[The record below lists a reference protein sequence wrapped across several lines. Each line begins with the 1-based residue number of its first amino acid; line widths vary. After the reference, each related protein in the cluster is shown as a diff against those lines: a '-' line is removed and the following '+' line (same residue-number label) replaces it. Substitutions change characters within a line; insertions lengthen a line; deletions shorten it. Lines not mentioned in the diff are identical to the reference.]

1 MSSSTDRYTIW
12 FTRCLLIYRLVSKR
26 LEGIEDASR
35 KGYPVRNLYRLMCV
49 KEFWLEAYANIQSNA
64 GAMTKGVDNTTMD
77 GFSLD
82 RVDLLTQALRERTY
96 EPKPARR
103 EYIPKP
109 NGKTRPLGI
118 PSGNDKLVQE
128 VTRIILERIYEPVFS
143 DHSHGFRRGRSCH
156 TALSRIA
163 LGWDGTK
170 WLIDVDI
177 KGFFDNIDHQK
188 NARAIGQKD

>member
-1 MSSSTDRYTIW
+1 MLSDE
-12 FTRCLLIYRLVSKR
+12 LIKR

-35 KGYPVRNLYRLMCV
+35 KGYPVRNLYRLMYV

-82 RVDLLTQALRERTY
+82 RVDLLMQALRERTY
-96 EPKPARR
+96 EPKPTRR

-118 PSGNDKLVQE
+118 AMVVSQSTP
-128 VTRIILERIYEPVFS
+128 
-143 DHSHGFRRGRSCH
+143 
-156 TALSRIA
+156 LS
-163 LGWDGTK
+163 
-170 WLIDVDI
+170 
-177 KGFFDNIDHQK
+177 
-188 NARAIGQKD
+188 